1 MLKQKRIVKDSPKT
15 GSVSRGVIGKAIKEV
30 KANKTK
36 RCKFCKEPCLVDG
49 GIQTMRGFFCD
60 YDNCMKGELAK
71 INERKKKKASV
82 EFNRETKRMK
92 AKIDVSDVRYQH
104 ALTQKVFN
112 RLRVLQ
118 ELKWFS
124 DRELAPVCI
133 CCQNPLGND
142 QWCHGHFKSVGSNSA
157 LRYDFKNGY
166 LTHNRNCN
174 MAKSGDIQ
182 GLKNGLLMRFG
193 EKEGLAIIEYCETH
207 ERSRKYTGEELIGM
221 RKDFSR
227 QIREIENST
236 L

>member
-1 MLKQKRIVKDSPKT
+1 MT
-15 GSVSRGVIGKAIKEV
+15 A
-30 KANKTK
+30 KTK
-36 RCKFCKEPCLVDG
+36 RCKSCKLFKPIDG
-49 GIQTMRGFFCD
+49 AFPTRRGFFCNYQCFCD
-60 YDNCMKGELAK
+60 ELAK
-71 INERKKKKASV
+71 INERKKKKVNSAFDKKV
-82 EFNRETKRMK
+82 K
-92 AKIDVSDVRYQH
+92 SDNIGHQKE
-104 ALTQKVFN
+104 LTQDVFN

-124 DRELAPVCI
+124 DRDLEPVCI

-182 GLKNGLLMRFG
+182 GLKNGLVMRFG
-193 EKEGLAIIEYCETH
+193 SKEGMAIIEYCETH

-227 QIREIENST
+227 QIREIEQNV
-236 L
+236 

>member
-1 MLKQKRIVKDSPKT
+1 MANSKRK
-15 GSVSRGVIGKAIKEV
+15 
-30 KANKTK
+30 
-36 RCKFCKEPCLVDG
+36 CKGCKEYLLVADG
-49 GIQTMRGFFCD
+49 VEYPVGFFHNND
-60 YDNCMKGELAK
+60 SCMWAFVYASQAK
-71 INERKKKKASV
+71 AKKKASV
-82 EFNRETKRMK
+82 EFDRETKRMK

-193 EKEGLAIIEYCETH
+193 QFNGQAIINYCETH

-227 QIREIENST
+227 QIREIEQNV
-236 L
+236 